1 MPANIASYADL
12 TMVHAG
18 TKEMDPGKIPVAD
31 DPAVTSIARQ
41 REPVTQQ
48 GWPAIA
54 NDWQLSQL
62 RKTRSI
68 A

>member
-1 MPANIASYADL
+1 
-12 TMVHAG
+12 MVHVG

-41 REPVTQQ
+41 REPVAQQ

-62 RKTRSI
+62 RKTRPI